1 MMSGFEGMDWS
12 MGWSWVIGL
21 ILLVGIIGIIVRK
34 SKNNSQREPSAME
47 ILKKRYAKG
56 EISRDEFKEKR
67 SYM

>member
-1 MMSGFEGMDWS
+1 MSGFEAMDWS

-34 SKNNSQREPSAME
+34 GRNNNHREPSAME